1 MDGRQKPDALPENGN
16 DLNDEEIIDLTQ
28 VVQKGNDDEIIDL
41 TNVLDQ
47 LEKEPTTLDEAVERL
62 QSMDEDIID
71 LNNVETTLE
80 ADISANAPAD
90 EDEDGEDV
98 IDLLDAVEPES
109 PATATDELADLE
121 IRAETT
127 FTEELDLTI
136 AQEAPPTD
144 EADQDPTPPETM
156 EDDDNLII
164 DLTGMEAALDAD
176 IADTA
181 LEDEEDDEDVIDLL
195 DAVEPEAL
203 APETDELAD
212 LETRAETT
220 LTETFDSIEDPDIG
234 IAQEAPPAAEADQDP
249 TPPETMEDD
258 DNLIIDLTGMEAALD
273 ADIADTALED
283 EEDDEDVIDL
293 LDAVEPEALA
303 PETDELADLETRA
316 ETMLAETLDSTQ
328 EPDIGIAEETSP
340 AFADPSDEE
349 FAPTALSQPSTT
361 DTVPFTEQQLE
372 AALERTIHRIYA
384 EKIEHLMIQTIEKTV
399 QREIEKIKRA
409 LLEDDDELSD

>member
-47 LEKEPTTLDEAVERL
+47 LEKEPTTFDEAVERL

-136 AQEAPPTD
+136 TQEAPPAD

-156 EDDDNLII
+156 EDDDLII

-195 DAVEPEAL
+195 DAVEPE
-203 APETDELAD
+203 T
-212 LETRAETT
+212 
-220 LTETFDSIEDPDIG
+220 
-234 IAQEAPPAAEADQDP
+234 
-249 TPPETMEDD
+249 
-258 DNLIIDLTGMEAALD
+258 
-273 ADIADTALED
+273 
-283 EEDDEDVIDL
+283 
-293 LDAVEPEALA
+293 LA